1 MNDKLSPLLT
11 GFKKHH
17 NTQHCLLIMLEK
29 WRNNM
34 DNGKLIG
41 VISSIFQKLLIQLI
55 VTYWLQEAYGFS
67 GISLQFLRSYLK
79 NRQQ

>member
-1 MNDKLSPLLT
+1 
-11 GFKKHH
+11 
-17 NTQHCLLIMLEK
+17 
-29 WRNNM
+29 M
-34 DNGKLIG
+34 DNGKLVG

>member
-1 MNDKLSPLLT
+1 MDDKLSPLLT
-11 GFKKHH
+11 AFKKHH

-41 VISSIFQKLLIQLI
+41 VISSIFQKLLIQLV